1 VIRTSHAAPDTV
13 APVSDWRQFGACRDE
28 DPEKFYPTPGDED
41 GIAQAKRVCASC
53 LVRADCLEAA
63 LADEGGRSRDGRYG
77 VRGQMT
83 GDERYL
89 EYARRRKHRG
99 KTA

>member
-1 VIRTSHAAPDTV
+1 MIRTSHAAPDTV
-13 APVSDWRQFGACRDE
+13 APVSDWRQFAACRDE
-28 DPEKFYPTPGDED
+28 DPELFYPKPGNTR
-41 GIAQAKRVCASC
+41 GINQAKRVCASC
-53 LVRADCLEAA
+53 LVRTDCLEAA
-63 LADEGGRSRDGRYG
+63 LTDEGGRSRDGRYG

>member
-1 VIRTSHAAPDTV
+1 VIRTSHAAPDTAV
-13 APVSDWRQFGACRDE
+13 VSDWRQFAACLTE
-28 DPEKFYPTPGDED
+28 DPEKFYPTPGDEP
-41 GIAQAKRVCASC
+41 GIAAAKRVCRSC

-63 LADEGGRSRDGRYG
+63 LADEGGRSKDGRHG

-89 EYARRRKHRG
+89 EYSRRRNYRK